1 MRLLL
6 LFLFINVEPEVQ
18 RSKSWLKLVG
28 KPGHKISFYCNI
40 FFTAIFIFSF
50 THDSFL
56 YSLFFVGNLLRLGQS
71 YCTFFGLIKCKKA
84 LSISC
89 RGHLLYVIQF

>member
-28 KPGHKISFYCNI
+28 KLGHKISFYCNI
-40 FFTAIFIFSF
+40 CAIYFFI
-50 THDSFL
+50 
-56 YSLFFVGNLLRLGQS
+56 YP
-71 YCTFFGLIKCKKA
+71 
-84 LSISC
+84 
-89 RGHLLYVIQF
+89 